1 MNRPRVAF
9 ASGVVLLFAAPAAT
23 SSAQES
29 LQARATVTPA
39 AVRLGERATYRGRV
53 LVPSGGSYKWIVPE
67 AGGDVTW
74 GPLRPRL
81 AQRRPS
87 PNPPFSD
94 TLEVE
99 ATVQVFRL
107 GTITLPGLAFQNQA
121 SGRREVQRVPQ
132 VQLEVVPVLTPADSN
147 AELRPV
153 RGPIGAPWWER
164 VPWVWVLGGLAL
176 LALIILGVVARRGR
190 RAPPAVAASAL
201 DPARQALE
209 RLDALRRRRLPERG
223 AFADHAFELT
233 SIVRRFL
240 EATAQTTRPGDTT
253 TELLRRLETA
263 TLPPEDLGLLVEL
276 LRAWDRVKFAR
287 VPSSVAEAQRAESVV
302 ESMLRRRAPAASER
316 AA

>member
-1 MNRPRVAF
+1 VIRVRVAL
-9 ASGVVLLFAAPAAT
+9 GLGLGLLLAGPAAT
-23 SSAQES
+23 LRAQEP

-39 AVRLGERATYRGRV
+39 VVRLGERATYRGRV
-53 LVPSGGSYKWIVPE
+53 LVPAGGSYKWIVPE

-81 AQRRPS
+81 TKRRPS

-94 TLEVE
+94 TLEIE

-107 GTITLPGLAFQNQA
+107 GATTLPGLAFQNQA
-121 SGRREVQRVPQ
+121 DGGREVQRLPQ
-132 VQLEVVPVLTPADSN
+132 VRLDVVSVLTAADSN
-147 AELRPV
+147 ADLRPV

-164 VPWVWVLGGLAL
+164 VPWAWVLGGLAV
-176 LALIILGVVARRGR
+176 LALIISGVVARRR
-190 RAPPAVAASAL
+190 RRTPPAVTAPAL
-201 DPARQALE
+201 DPAREALA
-209 RLDALRRRRLPERG
+209 RLEALRRKRLPERG

-240 EATAQTTRPGDTT
+240 EATAQTPRPGDTT
-253 TELLRRLETA
+253 TELLRRLEAA
-263 TLPPEDLGLLVEL
+263 TLPPEDLRLLVEL

-287 VPSSVAEAQRAESVV
+287 VPSSVAEAQRAESAV
-302 ESMLRRRAPAASER
+302 ESMLRRRVPAPSER